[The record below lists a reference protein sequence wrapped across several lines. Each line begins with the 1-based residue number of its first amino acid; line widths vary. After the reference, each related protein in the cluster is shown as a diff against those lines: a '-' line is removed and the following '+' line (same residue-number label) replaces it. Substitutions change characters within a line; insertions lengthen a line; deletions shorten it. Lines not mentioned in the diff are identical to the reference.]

1 MDQLG
6 MVALGLQTSKES
18 SWSENVQLQY
28 SGYLTGFS
36 IR

>member
-6 MVALGLQTSKES
+6 MVAHGLQTSKES

-28 SGYLTGFS
+28 TGYLTGFA